1 MNGDTLRE
9 LQTLLSDLPRRRLD
23 DVLIVVLSLRD
34 YCAGRATPFE
44 AELVDALRAGDYVR
58 ALALLGV

>member
-23 DVLIVVLSLRD
+23 DVLIVVLALRD
-34 YCAGRATPFE
+34 YVAGRATPFE
-44 AELVDALRAGDYVR
+44 AELVGALRAGDYPR